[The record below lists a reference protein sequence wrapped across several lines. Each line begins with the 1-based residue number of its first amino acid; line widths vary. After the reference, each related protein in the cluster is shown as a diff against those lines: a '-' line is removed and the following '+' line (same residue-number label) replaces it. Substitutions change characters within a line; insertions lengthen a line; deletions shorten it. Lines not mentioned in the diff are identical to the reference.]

1 MQIIRLSYR
10 ITEDFETT
18 TPEIALCQKRQIQK
32 DLHDHNEL
40 KKRAVDIIKRDMTEQ
55 SDSIQK
61 RVAAR
66 TRSKMSRSMNRLN
79 VSGLNSAMKDKEQ
92 SAQPSPSSTLA
103 KY

>member
-1 MQIIRLSYR
+1 MPQHLQAHGI
-10 ITEDFETT
+10 FES
-18 TPEIALCQKRQIQK
+18 PLPSESAQKRQIQK
-32 DLHDHNEL
+32 DLHEHNEL

-79 VSGLNSAMKDKEQ
+79 VSGLNSAMKDKEC
-92 SAQPSPSSTLA
+92 SQPSPSSTLE

>member
-1 MQIIRLSYR
+1 MFESPLP
-10 ITEDFETT
+10 TES
-18 TPEIALCQKRQIQK
+18 AQKRQIQK
-32 DLHDHNEL
+32 DLHDHNEM
-40 KKRAVDIIKRDMTEQ
+40 KRRAVDLIKRDMTQQ

-79 VSGLNSAMKDKEQ
+79 VSGLGSATKDKECV
-92 SAQPSPSSTLA
+92 QPSPSSTLE